1 GAGKRRQH
9 EHDDG
14 GTGTVYAGLAK
25 LFRILRNA
33 RGVDRFNPLG
43 PVATPGGYV
52 AAVENTAPS
61 PSRITGTGGARA
73 AGEKYRR
80 QRSRPLVS
88 REGQGPGR
96 GAFECVLQIAGTSVV
111 VRGLLA

>member
-1 GAGKRRQH
+1 MKNRGDHGTGKRRQD
-9 EHDDG
+9 EDDDG
-14 GTGTVYAGLAK
+14 GTGSVYAGLAQ

-33 RGVDRFNPLG
+33 RGADWFNALG
-43 PVATPGGYV
+43 PVATPGGNV

-61 PSRITGTGGARA
+61 PGGSVGTGGARA
-73 AGEKYRR
+73 AGKQYRR

-96 GAFECVLQIAGTSVV
+96 RAF
-111 VRGLLA
+111 